1 MDGWGSSQ
9 GSYHRPMES
18 MRCFTHTEH
27 ELLPSLEKLRLR
39 RLGPETFLMTYV
51 LRQGDRLT
59 RRATNWQRTSEDWLI
74 LYHQGTVVSVEED
87 DVSPLA
93 SRNSDSP

>member
-1 MDGWGSSQ
+1 
-9 GSYHRPMES
+9 

-27 ELLPSLEKLRLR
+27 ELLPLLEELRLR
-39 RLGPETFLMTYV
+39 RLGPQTFLMTYV

-59 RRATNWQRTSEDWLI
+59 RRATIWQQTSEDWLI

-87 DVSPLA
+87 DVSPPA